1 MGRGGFKNAI
11 FASDSLEEMIYDML
25 IRNFKKLVHEIVVLI
40 LTFLKNF
47 FSHFWYQLKFGKAE
61 T

>member
-1 MGRGGFKNAI
+1 MAKCDMGRGGFKNAI

-47 FSHFWYQLKFGKAE
+47 FSHF
-61 T
+61 